1 MIELLELT
9 AGEQVLDLGC
19 GTGMNFP
26 LLQDQVGPGGRIVGI
41 DRSADMLAQARK
53 KATRQGWDNVILIQA
68 DATTLDPAK
77 ISTQITRA
85 GGEALSEAAL
95 TTYALSL
102 MQPWQAAWAHM
113 RKLTVEQARL
123 GVLDMQRPTGPSSVL
138 TPLARVACWMGGADI
153 DAHPWTALERDCT
166 DVRATSVRGGHLQVR
181 VGAKTS
187 DAMGSPR

>member
-26 LLQDQVGPGGRIVGI
+26 LLQDQVGPNGRIVGI

-68 DATTLDPAK
+68 DATALDPAE
-77 ISTQITRA
+77 ISAQITRA
-85 GGEALSEAAL
+85 GGQALSDAAL

-102 MQPWQAAWAHM
+102 MQPWQDAWTHM
-113 RKLTVEQARL
+113 RMLTAEQARL
-123 GVLDMQRPTGPSSVL
+123 GVLDMQRPTGASSVL
-138 TPLARVACWMGGADI
+138 TPLARIACWMGGADI

-166 DVRATSVRGGHLQVR
+166 DVRTASARGGHLQVR
-181 VGAKTS
+181 AGVKPS
-187 DAMGSPR
+187 DAATSHN